1 MVASHL
7 LEASV
12 PVIMDSKCSG
22 ADSYGSWY
30 KKETRICAG
39 KFDTGGTDS
48 CQGDSGGPLI
58 CVEKNVPVLTGVVS
72 WGVGCAQAKKPG
84 VYNRIHLSKSW
95 IEKSVIL
102 GAAADPDNLE
112 NEITKTTKSPLF
124 TTKPTKQPPPPTM
137 AVAGPLLPANLKCPD
152 NTIDGRYGS
161 RLYRSKLNS
170 GLFDRIV
177 MGQDVS
183 VNSWK
188 WITQF

>member
-1 MVASHL
+1 
-7 LEASV
+7 
-12 PVIMDSKCSG
+12 
-22 ADSYGSWY
+22 
-30 KKETRICAG
+30 
-39 KFDTGGTDS
+39 
-48 CQGDSGGPLI
+48 
-58 CVEKNVPVLTGVVS
+58 
-72 WGVGCAQAKKPG
+72 
-84 VYNRIHLSKSW
+84 
-95 IEKSVIL
+95 L

-188 WITQF
+188 WITQFGTCGASLIAQRWAITAAHCCNPSVLGKTVTFGSLKFTGEGDFTQTVKIVDFHMHAGFVRTTFENDICLLQLR